1 MENEIMARILHNNE
15 MQKKLI
21 EDFEKNVSKSWVTNT
36 AELLT
41 SLNNNN
47 ISCIN
52 GYEQFEDDYDYEEIK
67 NF

>member
-1 MENEIMARILHNNE
+1 MARILHNNE

-21 EDFEKNVSKSWVTNT
+21 EDFEKNVSKSGVTNT

>member
-1 MENEIMARILHNNE
+1 MARILHNKE

-21 EDFEKNVSKSWVTNT
+21 EDFDKNFNVSGGNNT
-36 AELLT
+36 QGMIM

-47 ISCIN
+47 ISNIN

>member
-21 EDFEKNVSKSWVTNT
+21 EDFEKNVSKSGVTNT

>member
-1 MENEIMARILHNNE
+1 MKLW
-15 MQKKLI
+15 QLI
-21 EDFEKNVSKSWVTNT
+21 EDFEKNVSKSGVTNT